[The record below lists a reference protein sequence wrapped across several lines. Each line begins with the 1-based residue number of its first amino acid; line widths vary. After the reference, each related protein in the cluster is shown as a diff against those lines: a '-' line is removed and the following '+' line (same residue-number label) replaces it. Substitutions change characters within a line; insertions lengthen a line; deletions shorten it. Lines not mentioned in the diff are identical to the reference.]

1 MVKYNTVER
10 DTRKRLRQ
18 QLDDSD
24 SHTTKE
30 SVDAMGDLSEIRLK
44 WAEEKDVASI
54 VGLVLELAEFE
65 RELESV
71 KLSEEQMKRDLCDKH
86 FVCVIAQNEREEAV
100 GMALCH
106 NRYSTWDGLCVH
118 LEDLY
123 VKPDYRQRGIGRLLI
138 EACVKY
144 THGLGCKRLCWEVL
158 DWNTNGT
165 SKIRSLSPFPHFD
178 WGVVCQDQRP
188 AQY

>member
-1 MVKYNTVER
+1 
-10 DTRKRLRQ
+10 
-18 QLDDSD
+18 
-24 SHTTKE
+24 
-30 SVDAMGDLSEIRLK
+30 
-44 WAEEKDVASI
+44 
-54 VGLVLELAEFE
+54 
-65 RELESV
+65 
-71 KLSEEQMKRDLCDKH
+71 
-86 FVCVIAQNEREEAV
+86 
-100 GMALCH
+100 MALCH

-165 SKIRSLSPFPHFD
+165 SKIQPLLVLFLTSI
-178 WGVVCQDQRP
+178 GCVVCSMVDYAKIKDQHNINALLSLHLSQQR
-188 AQY
+188 

>member
-1 MVKYNTVER
+1 
-10 DTRKRLRQ
+10 
-18 QLDDSD
+18 
-24 SHTTKE
+24 
-30 SVDAMGDLSEIRLK
+30 MGDLSEIRLK

-158 DWNTNGT
+158 DWNTNAIKFYKGFGAELKET
-165 SKIRSLSPFPHFD
+165 WRCCRLSGKELDGFEYKNEKMLEQLSSKP
-178 WGVVCQDQRP
+178 
-188 AQY
+188 